1 MHFFDTKRTFYFGNV
16 EIGDNCF
23 IGINT
28 LICKPVK
35 IVSNCIVEGG
45 GTTDLPDNVFA
56 GGIPCKIIKTL

>member
-45 GTTDLPDNVFA
+45 VLLLIYQIMYLQVVSLV
-56 GGIPCKIIKTL
+56 K